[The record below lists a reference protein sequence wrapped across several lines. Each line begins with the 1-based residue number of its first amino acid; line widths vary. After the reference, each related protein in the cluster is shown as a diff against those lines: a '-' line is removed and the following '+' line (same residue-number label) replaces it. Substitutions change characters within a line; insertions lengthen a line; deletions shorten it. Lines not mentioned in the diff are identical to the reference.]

1 MEYVPGGD
9 MSEQI
14 KMRNRIKQRLTE
26 EEARKYIAEV
36 IIALEYLHKNNIIFR
51 DLKPENIVLT
61 ADGHVKLTDFGLAI
75 MNVDD
80 DVGTKSFVGSIAYL
94 APEVL
99 KRA

>member
-1 MEYVPGGD
+1 
-9 MSEQI
+9 
-14 KMRNRIKQRLTE
+14 
-26 EEARKYIAEV
+26 
-36 IIALEYLHKNNIIFR
+36 LHKNTIIFR

>member
-1 MEYVPGGD
+1 M
-9 MSEQI
+9 
-14 KMRNRIKQRLTE
+14 
-26 EEARKYIAEV
+26 
-36 IIALEYLHKNNIIFR
+36 HKNTIIFR